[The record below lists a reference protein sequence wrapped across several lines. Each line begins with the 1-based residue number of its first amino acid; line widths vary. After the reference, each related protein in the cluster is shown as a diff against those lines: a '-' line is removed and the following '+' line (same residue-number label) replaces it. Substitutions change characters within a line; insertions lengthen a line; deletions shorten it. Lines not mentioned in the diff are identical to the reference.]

1 MNNNKLKQILSFRET
16 AKKETVL
23 ARMSTASREE
33 EAQNLLGQLQMK
45 MIDIQTSLKKS
56 TGQIEGLKR
65 EIQRSKLT
73 DKEINTLPTETRMFS
88 SVGRMFVLNTKAEV
102 REQIEKKIKTCE
114 DDIKKQESTKTYL
127 EKQMRE
133 CETHFKERLGG
144 AAGGKKTRS

>member
-1 MNNNKLKQILSFRET
+1 
-16 AKKETVL
+16 
-23 ARMSTASREE
+23 MSAASREE

-73 DKEINTLPTETRMFS
+73 DKEINTLKPETRMYS
-88 SVGRMFVLNTKAEV
+88 SVGRMFVLNTKGEV

-133 CETHFKERLGG
+133 CETQFKERLGG
-144 AAGGKKTRS
+144 SAPGGKKIRS

>member
-1 MNNNKLKQILSFRET
+1 
-16 AKKETVL
+16 
-23 ARMSTASREE
+23 MSSASREE
-33 EAQNLLGQLQMK
+33 EAQKLLGQLQMK

-73 DKEINTLPTETRMFS
+73 DKEINTLKPETPMFS

-102 REQIEKKIKTCE
+102 RDQIEKKIKTCE
-114 DDIKKQESTKTYL
+114 DDIKKQEGTKTYL

-133 CETHFKERLGG
+133 CETQFKERLGGG
-144 AAGGKKTRS
+144 AAGGKKSRS